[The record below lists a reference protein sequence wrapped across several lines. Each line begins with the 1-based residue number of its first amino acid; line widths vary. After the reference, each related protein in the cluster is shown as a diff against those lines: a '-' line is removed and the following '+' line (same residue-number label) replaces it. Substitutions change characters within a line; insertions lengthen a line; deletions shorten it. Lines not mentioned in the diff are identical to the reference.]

1 MRLGQKNAL
10 VRQWARKGS
19 RPRQPKD
26 QRYQSLYLFGA
37 ICPARGTG
45 AARAMPR
52 ANTHA
57 QQAHLHEISSHVAP
71 GAHAV
76 LLLDRAGWHTTGE
89 LKIPKNITLIFL
101 PSRAPELNP
110 VENLWQFL
118 RQTYLSNRVFQTY
131 EEILEAACQAWNRLI
146 DQPWRIM
153 SNGLRDWAHDGQSL

>member
-1 MRLGQKNAL
+1 MRLGQKNGL
-10 VRQWARKGS
+10 GRQWARKGT

-45 AARAMPR
+45 AGLVMPW

-57 QQAHLHEISSHVAP
+57 MQAHLNEISLAVAP
-71 GAHAV
+71 GAHGVV
-76 LLLDRAGWHTTGE
+76 LIDRAGWHTTGK
-89 LKIPKNITLIFL
+89 LKIPKNITLLFL

-118 RQTYLSNRVFQTY
+118 RQTYLSNRVFETY
-131 EEILEAACQAWNRLI
+131 EDILDAPCEAWNRLI

-153 SNGLRDWAHDGQSL
+153 SIGLRDWAHNSHSI